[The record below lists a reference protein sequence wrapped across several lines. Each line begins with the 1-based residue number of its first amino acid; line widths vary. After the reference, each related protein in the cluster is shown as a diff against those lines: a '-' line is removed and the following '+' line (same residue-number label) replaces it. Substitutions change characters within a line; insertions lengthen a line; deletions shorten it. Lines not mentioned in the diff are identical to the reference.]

1 MKNLL
6 SENMLRFGT
15 KNLSESQKKELT
27 LKSIM
32 KTIKEHGL
40 TESVKRLL
48 SEAIKF
54 EPNALNKWINSV
66 DQAYDKNQSL
76 RAGQFYH
83 ANSGYVYT
91 NYAANEE
98 ALRLRGPIGGF
109 QSKQMN
115 IDGTTVTI
123 PIFINPIMA
132 ENDASASTPTWDRR
146 MTDSRGPVM
155 IDGSFDSN
163 YWQAVKDLATAMKHA
178 NATPIS
184 VLKAAYAGSKY
195 NAQFTQ
201 QAAALPDTVKKQ
213 IQGNLKTM
221 LGV

>member
-40 TESVKRLL
+40 TESVKSLL

-66 DQAYDKNQSL
+66 DQAYDKQNQSL

-91 NYAANEE
+91 NYAADEDD
-98 ALRLRGPIGGF
+98 LRLRGPIGSF

-132 ENDASASTPTWDRR
+132 ENEASASTPTWDRR
-146 MTDSRGPVM
+146 STDTRGPVT
-155 IDGSFDSN
+155 IDGSYFN
-163 YWQAVKDLATAMKHA
+163 YWGAVKDLATAMKHA

-201 QAAALPDTVKKQ
+201 QAAALPDNVKKQ